1 VVFEVFDRAL
11 VSHLFHTSL
20 KLNNVNDVII
30 EWE

>member
-1 VVFEVFDRAL
+1 VVFEVFDRVL

-20 KLNNVNDVII
+20 KLNKINDVII